1 MMTRGFYL
9 TGGVMMAALLWCPAT
24 PAEEIPLTEN
34 VPISE
39 FQNRTEDIKA
49 YDFDAPPRGMFRSIA
64 MAEDFEERLGPL
76 RTHEIVPI
84 KPTERFR
91 EDVAAIFIVFSLHQ
105 HYQAFTVFGRCM
117 PEQVAG
123 VLPGTIVSE
132 DAMHI
137 ALEDESGYL
146 TLSPPQ
152 KGWKPG
158 RYKVEIHTGEQVNEM
173 TLMGTMRF
181 TIVASDQ

>member
-1 MMTRGFYL
+1 MVTRNSHLAGI
-9 TGGVMMAALLWCPAT
+9 VMVAALLSSSAAPG
-24 PAEEIPLTEN
+24 EELPLTEN

-49 YDFDAPPRGMFRSIA
+49 YDFDAPPQGMFRSIA

-91 EDVAAIFIVFSLHQ
+91 ADAAAIFIVFSLHQ

-181 TIVASDQ
+181 TIVASGQ